1 MRGGAN
7 PLARG
12 SRCVYDVRVRMTAKG
27 TSAAARA
34 SRITEDSIVAQEY
47 VAHAPSPDGEILALT
62 GLAPAAPSKNG
73 SGHAPRNGDNGVH
86 DRTGDGH
93 ANGHTKSAGRSAKS
107 LLRRIDAIGHVLLE
121 RRVIT
126 PEQLARAME
135 IQRESGRVL
144 GHILVETGALSEQ
157 EMARAVARQWGL
169 PYVDLA
175 AAAIDPDAVRMMP
188 ASLAQRHS
196 VIAIERRTD
205 RLVVAMADPSN
216 VVAIDDIRL
225 LTGLDVEIVIAA
237 AGDIARAQGRVLGA
251 AAEVE
256 ALAKA
261 APASEAEVLTE
272 STGEDLTVERLRSMV
287 EEAPIVRI
295 VNQIIHQAIRDGA
308 SDIHFEPREQD
319 VHVRFRVDGLLNEAM
334 TVPKQIQAALA
345 SRVKILANLDIA
357 ERRLPQDGHIRLRH
371 EGRKYDMRVSTL
383 PTVLGEKIV
392 IRVLDQSGARVALNE
407 IGLPAEMLN
416 TWGNLITRPYG
427 MLIVTGPTGSGK
439 TTTLY
444 TSIERINTAER
455 NIVSIEDP
463 VEYRMPRVSQV
474 QVNPRTGLT
483 FASGLRSIL
492 RQDPDVVLI
501 GEIRD
506 RETAQI
512 AVQASMTGH
521 LVLSTLHTN
530 DAPSAVT
537 RLADMGVEPFLVTG
551 SLMAV
556 LAQRLVRTICSRCK
570 EAYTPPSEALR
581 RLGLQP
587 EKYDGLSLHRG
598 RGCDFCRGSGYRGR
612 TGVFGLMVM
621 NDRLRARV
629 LAGASADQLRAAA
642 EEEGMWM
649 LRRDALQKVL
659 DGVTTVE
666 ELFRVVLMADGVA

>member
-1 MRGGAN
+1 
-7 PLARG
+7 
-12 SRCVYDVRVRMTAKG
+12 MTAKG